1 MWDRLHKVRSGV
13 CSHVTGRDG
22 LNSTEMEFRAHA
34 WAGLG
39 QGNGTRLHT
48 LIVKTKKKTCWVEG
62 VSLFS
67 FQLEPLPSP
76 VRSRKIV

>member
-34 WAGLG
+34 WEGLG
-39 QGNGTRLHT
+39 QGHGTRLHT
-48 LIVKTKKKTCWVEG
+48 LIVKTKKKDLLGGGGEFIQ
-62 VSLFS
+62 FS
-67 FQLEPLPSP
+67 T
-76 VRSRKIV
+76 